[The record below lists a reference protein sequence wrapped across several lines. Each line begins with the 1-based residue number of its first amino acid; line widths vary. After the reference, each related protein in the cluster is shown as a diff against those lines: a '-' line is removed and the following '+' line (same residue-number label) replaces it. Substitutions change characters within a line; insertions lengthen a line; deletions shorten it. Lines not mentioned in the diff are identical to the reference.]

1 MGDILYSD
9 NLIHQPIFFFNITG
23 TGICRGDTYSHK
35 AFDFTRSFTHSR
47 SDSKIYVFFLLENG
61 QNGSHS
67 SKSYGKRPRI

>member
-23 TGICRGDTYSHK
+23 NGICRGDTYSHK

-47 SDSKIYVFFLLENG
+47 SDSKIYVFF
-61 QNGSHS
+61 
-67 SKSYGKRPRI
+67 Y

>member
-47 SDSKIYVFFLLENG
+47 SDSKIFFIRG
-61 QNGSHS
+61 WA
-67 SKSYGKRPRI
+67 KWFPF